1 MRYSQNTP
9 VRRKNKAMKKAIK
22 KALFIPQNILDERAI
37 AYASDKEEE
46 NRSEW
51 SKDESLLFHLGNQ
64 QFSVGLNELDE
75 ITSIGS
81 GSILPHSDSRVI
93 GLMNLRAEILLLV
106 NTAQLVGLESNMAID
121 AQNNSQ
127 NNSQN
132 KKRKKQ
138 ILVFKD
144 SRNQRTGFLI
154 DGIEKALAFE
164 DDFFEEKPA
173 GKNGDS
179 DIIDAIGELDGKN
192 ISRINVQKMLEGVEN
207 II

>member
-1 MRYSQNTP
+1 
-9 VRRKNKAMKKAIK
+9 MKKKIR
-22 KALFIPQNILDERAI
+22 KASFIPQHILEERAI
-37 AYASDKEEE
+37 AYASDEEKE

-106 NTAQLVGLESNMAID
+106 NTAQLVGVESSMATD
-121 AQNNSQ
+121 VQSNNQNNSQ
-127 NNSQN
+127 S
-132 KKRKKQ
+132 KKRKQQ

-154 DGIEKALAFE
+154 DGIEKALAFKE
-164 DDFFEEKPA
+164 DFFEEKPSST
-173 GKNGDS
+173 NGDA
-179 DIIDAIGELDGKN
+179 DIIDAIGDLDGKN
-192 ISRINVQKMLEGVEN
+192 INRINVQKMLEGVED